1 MIGRIVI
8 QNIRP
13 RTPDPDHP
21 PKATAGA
28 ELVVS
33 ADVFADGH
41 DVIAASATLRPRGKE
56 KDKAIRR
63 ETVDVS
69 MTHVGNDRWEALFTP
84 LTHGRHE
91 IFIEAWRDRWATW
104 TRRCQILMDA
114 GQDLALE
121 MLAGQELLEQ
131 RLEQRPALVA
141 IMEALEELRNPRLTP
156 HEKLRKAF
164 APGVVQ
170 AMSSAEAGADFT
182 SSGPFD
188 IWVDRPLGGFSAWYE
203 LFPRSLGGFEGTA
216 RRLPEI
222 ARMGFDVVYL
232 PPIHPIGKT
241 ARKGAGGSL
250 AAGPDD
256 PGSPWAIGSAEG
268 GHEAIEPTL
277 GTLEQFESMVS
288 AATSLGL
295 EIALDFALQCSP
307 DHPWVRDHPE
317 WFHRRAD
324 GSIAY
329 AENPPK
335 KYQDI
340 VPINFWPRKE
350 SARVALW
357 DACLDILLLWIERG
371 IKVFR
376 VDNPHT
382 KPVAFWQ
389 WCIRSVHR
397 RHPDVVFLAEAFT
410 RPKVMAKLAEVGFTQ
425 SYSYFT
431 WRNTREELALYGD
444 EVNNGDAADYMR
456 PNFWPNTPDILAGPL
471 RRGPRAAFATRL
483 VLAAT
488 MVPNFGIYSGYELC
502 ENEPASEANEEY
514 FASEKYQLRSRDFA
528 QPLSLA
534 PLVTRLNQLRRL
546 HPALQVQGGFR
557 AFGSDNPSIFAFARY
572 DRSRADRVVVV
583 VNLDPYHVQES
594 LLTLDLAELGLPWD
608 RAFVAHD
615 GLSGE
620 RYTWSGS
627 RPFVRLDPGG
637 TVAHVLSLEDLA

>member
-1 MIGRIVI
+1 MV
-8 QNIRP
+8 
-13 RTPDPDHP
+13 
-21 PKATAGA
+21 
-28 ELVVS
+28 LS
-33 ADVFADGH
+33 ADIFADGH
-41 DVIAASATLRPRGKE
+41 DVIAASATLQPRLKE
-56 KDKAIRR
+56 KGKGDQTRSSQSA
-63 ETVDVS
+63 
-69 MTHVGNDRWEALFTP
+69 MTHVGNDRWEAVFTP
-84 LTHGRHE
+84 LASGRHE

-104 TRRCQILMDA
+104 ARRCRILMDA
-114 GQDLALE
+114 GQDLELE
-121 MLAGQELLEQ
+121 MIEGQRLLEK
-131 RLEQRPALVA
+131 RLEKRPAQVDV
-141 IMEALEELRNPRLTP
+141 MEALEDLRNARLTP
-156 HEKLRKAF
+156 HEKLRKAL
-164 APGVVQ
+164 APAVVQ
-170 AMSSAEAGADFT
+170 AMSSSEAGADRT
-182 SSGPFD
+182 TSGPFD
-188 IWVDRPLGGFSAWYE
+188 VWVDRPLAGFSSWYE
-203 LFPRSLGGFEGTA
+203 LFPRSLGGFEGTTK
-216 RRLPEI
+216 RLPEI

-241 ARKGAGGSL
+241 ARKGAGGAL
-250 AAGPDD
+250 VAGPDD
-256 PGSPWAIGSAEG
+256 PGSPWAIGGADG
-268 GHEAIEPTL
+268 GHEAIEPSL
-277 GTLEQFESMVS
+277 GTLEQFEEMVG
-288 AATSLGL
+288 AAKSLGL
-295 EIALDFALQCSP
+295 EIALDYALQCSP

-340 VPINFWPRKE
+340 VPINFWPSKE

-371 IKVFR
+371 ITVFR

-389 WCIRSVHR
+389 WCIRSVHK

-431 WRNTREELALYGD
+431 WRNSREELAAYGD

-456 PNFWPNTPDILAGPL
+456 PNFWPNTPDILSGPL
-471 RRGPRAAFATRL
+471 RRGPRAAFVTRL

-502 ENEPASEANEEY
+502 ENEPASEDNEEY
-514 FASEKYQLRSRDFA
+514 FASEKYQLRHRDFG

-534 PLVTRLNQLRRL
+534 PLVTRLNQLRRG
-546 HPALQVQGGFR
+546 HPALQGQGGFK
-557 AFGSDNPSIFAFARY
+557 AMGTDNPSLFAFARY
-572 DRSRADRVVVV
+572 DRSRTDRVLVV
-583 VNLDPYHVQES
+583 VNLDPYSAQES
-594 LLTLDLAELGLPWD
+594 LLTLDLGELHLPWD
-608 RAFVAHD
+608 RAFAARD

-620 RYTWSGS
+620 RYAWSGS

-637 TVAHVLSLEDLA
+637 TVAHVLSLEEVP